1 MKSFRKIISFMLIL
15 TFVFSINITN
25 YETVTDVSAATKF
38 AITSPTNNKMMAAGY
53 FDIKWNSASSYGIVK
68 EYKLYVDGKL
78 ETTTTRTTY
87 EFYTTKVNIHSAW
100 VEAILKDG
108 SRIYT
113 DTIKFKVSK
122 KGVGISTDMGKHISP
137 NEINTSWYYNWGT
150 SKFKPLSED
159 SKGIE
164 FARI

>member
-1 MKSFRKIISFMLIL
+1 MGAYNGNMTEIQVNAS
-15 TFVFSINITN
+15 TT
-25 YETVTDVSAATKF
+25 F
-38 AITSPTNNKMMAAGY
+38 AITSPSNNKLVAAGY
-53 FDIKWNSASSYGIVK
+53 MDIKWNSASSYVTVK

-122 KGVGISTDMGKHISP
+122 KV
-137 NEINTSWYYNWGT
+137 
-150 SKFKPLSED
+150 
-159 SKGIE
+159 
-164 FARI
+164 

>member
-25 YETVTDVSAATKF
+25 DETVTDVSAATKF

-53 FDIKWNSASSYGIVK
+53 FDIKWNSASSYGAVK
-68 EYKLYVDGKL
+68 EYKLYMDGKL
-78 ETTTTRTTY
+78 ETTTTKTTY

-122 KGVGISTDMGKHISP
+122 KV
-137 NEINTSWYYNWGT
+137 
-150 SKFKPLSED
+150 
-159 SKGIE
+159 
-164 FARI
+164 